1 MNITIRSLI
10 LLSTLVLGC
19 AVSSNAQRGAIAA
32 VDEPPSRPAA
42 AEGGGASASATADGT
57 TPRKTSSS
65 RRKRGTSSRSR
76 TAAKTPTNSAAARER
91 RAAAKYDGFVIG
103 DKYTFLNFEVISAD
117 PPYHTRVA
125 KAAGASGLVQ
135 VEVLIDEDGSVL
147 TAKGRTGN
155 KLLWPEAERA
165 ALTSKFNRPTVYGK
179 PARAIGFLVYRFGPA
194 EESDND

>member
-1 MNITIRSLI
+1 MNKMIRSLI
-10 LLSTLVLGC
+10 FLSTLVLLC
-19 AVSSNAQRGAIAA
+19 AGASNAQRGAIAA
-32 VDEPPSRPAA
+32 VDEPPARPTA
-42 AEGGGASASATADGT
+42 AEGGGASASAKADGT
-57 TPRKTSSS
+57 APRQTSKT
-65 RRKRGTSSRSR
+65 RRKRTTNSRNR
-76 TAAKTPTNSAAARER
+76 TATKTPTNTAAARER

-165 ALTSKFNRPTVYGK
+165 ALTSKFNRPTAYGK
-179 PARAIGFLVYRFGPA
+179 PARAIGFLVYRFGA
-194 EESDND
+194 ADERDND